1 MLSDLSFYAGKV
13 VRFDPAVFY
22 SAELCADAG
31 ERYGFE
37 QSAGGRR
44 RCWVDMRALQV
55 NDRAS
60 CACES
65 SAERSKAAMT
75 PSSTNMEQCV
85 SSALS
90 MV

>member
-37 QSAGGRR
+37 QVQVGVDQ
-44 RCWVDMRALQV
+44 CWVDMRALQV
-55 NDRAS
+55 NDPRIL
-60 CACES
+60 
-65 SAERSKAAMT
+65 RM
-75 PSSTNMEQCV
+75 
-85 SSALS
+85 
-90 MV
+90 